1 MKIVRFQYDHKISYG
16 RLDGQTIRV
25 YRNSP
30 FDGPN
35 GKDGPFK
42 ADVLTLKD
50 VRLLAPCEPT
60 KIVCLGLNYRSHAA
74 EFQQKLP
81 DLPLLFMKPPS
92 AVVGP
97 EDNIVLPSN
106 PERIDYEG
114 ELGVVIGKTAKNV
127 DEKDFSSYVLG
138 YTCLND
144 VTDRIAQAR
153 DGQWTRAKGYDTF
166 APFGPCIET
175 EISPGN
181 LKIETLVNGE
191 TRQSGNTLDLIFDVP
206 KLISFISGI
215 MTLMPG
221 DVIATGTP
229 EGIGPLKAGD
239 VIEIRIEGIGSL
251 RNHVVA
257 SNEAGM

>member
-1 MKIVRFQYDHKISYG
+1 MKIIRFQYRNKIAYG
-16 RLDGQTIRV
+16 RLDDETVRV
-25 YRNSP
+25 YRISP
-30 FDGPN
+30 FDESGASP
-35 GKDGPFK
+35 GFLK
-42 ADVLTLKD
+42 ADVLPLKD
-50 VRLLAPCEPT
+50 VRLLAPCQPT

-92 AVVGP
+92 AVIGP
-97 EDNIVLPSN
+97 EEKIVLPPN

-114 ELGVVIGKTAKNV
+114 ELGVVIGKKAKNV
-127 DEKDFSSYVLG
+127 PENEFASYVLG

-166 APFGPCIET
+166 APFGPWIET
-175 EISPGN
+175 AISPDN
-181 LKIETLVNGE
+181 LKLETFVNGE
-191 TRQSGNTLDLIFDVP
+191 TKQSGSTADLIFNIPRLVN
-206 KLISFISGI
+206 FISGI

-221 DVIATGTP
+221 DIIATGTP

-239 VIEIRIEGIGSL
+239 TVEIRIEGIGSL
-251 RNHVVA
+251 RNQVVA
-257 SNEAGM
+257 AD